1 MRPSSGRSPRSH
13 APAYEAIFGAI
24 AKELTT
30 QRATELNSKV
40 DIDGETPEDV
50 AKEFLVQAK
59 IIDG

>member
-1 MRPSSGRSPRSH
+1 MRTEAYQAH

-40 DIDGETPEDV
+40 DIDGATPDDV
-50 AKEFLVQAK
+50 AKDFLVQSK